1 MSVDKSSGS
10 APGQPAAGVAL
21 RTGDRRVL
29 TGKAVAYLS
38 AVVLLTVQAL
48 AGQSVARPDATLTAW
63 GVALLAADGLA
74 VVVVLRRRNRAFVA
88 QRRVRVAKGA

>member
-48 AGQSVARPDATLTAW
+48 AGQSAAPHATLTAW
-63 GVALLAADGLA
+63 GVALLAAAGLA
-74 VVVVLRRRNRAFVA
+74 VIVVLRRRSRAFVA